1 MFFLELL
8 LAEILSFVIDA
19 IVEQRRPSLD
29 IRRKF
34 FTDILGYKGNKIM
47 NADAQFL
54 DQLMTVIQ
62 GLVLLCEDLI
72 GMP

>member
-8 LAEILSFVIDA
+8 LTEILSFVIDA

-29 IRRKF
+29 IRREF
-34 FTDILGYKGNKIM
+34 FTDVLRYKGNKIM

-62 GLVLLCEDLI
+62 GLVLLSEDLI
-72 GMP
+72 GMA